1 MCTNIT
7 ESATLSGSAKGQGD
21 WFTLQ
26 GVNISYD
33 HPYHAPLE
41 YALNID
47 FVNESQR
54 VAVELTADS
63 ARRLVDTIL
72 SALEQGAIVESR
84 V

>member
-33 HPYHAPLE
+33 HPYHEIGRAH
-41 YALNID
+41 
-47 FVNESQR
+47 V
-54 VAVELTADS
+54 
-63 ARRLVDTIL
+63 
-72 SALEQGAIVESR
+72 
-84 V
+84 